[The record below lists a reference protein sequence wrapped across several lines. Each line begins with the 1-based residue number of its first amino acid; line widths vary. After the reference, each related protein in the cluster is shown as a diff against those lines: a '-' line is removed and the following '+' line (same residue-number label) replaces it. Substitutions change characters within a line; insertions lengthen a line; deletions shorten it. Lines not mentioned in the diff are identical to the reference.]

1 MFNRMRK
8 TISKAI
14 NPRIITLLVVFILL
28 TALLVQRL
36 FQLQIVDG
44 ESYQNDHSLSIIRER
59 TLASSRGNIYDR
71 NGEPIAY
78 NELSQCVTFENNGT
92 YSSTKEQNLTIN
104 GILYNVIKI
113 IEEQGDS
120 IVDDFEVTLNEDGS
134 YSYNVSGFT
143 QQRFLADLF
152 GEASISSLSDEQLNI
167 SADEL
172 MDMLCGSDYYG
183 ILDPSVTAQEKAEYG
198 LPESFTDLE
207 VYQLVSLRA
216 EIATYS
222 FQRYQTVT
230 IARNVSDETVA
241 RILENQ
247 ANFPGIDISE
257 EYLRVYANAEYMAPL
272 IGYTGLISADELEE
286 LQEED
291 SSYTATDIVGK
302 SGLEQIMETTLQGD
316 KGYEE
321 IYVDNMGR
329 TQEVISRTEPQAGND
344 LYLTIDMNLQAAAYQ
359 ILEQYIAGILYVNI
373 VDTREWEA
381 TGSADDVRIPIY
393 DVYYALFENN
403 VLDVSHLKSNDASEN
418 EQAVYN
424 AFLVKASNIFSTI
437 RSQLLS
443 DEPPVYSELTEEYQM
458 YVTYIVDNMLTEG
471 TGLLNA
477 DAIDT
482 TDATYQAWEA
492 GEISLQEYLTYAI
505 SQNWLDVT
513 GLTEDAQYLDSSE
526 VFSALSDYI
535 ADYLYDDDDF
545 CKQVYRYMLEED
557 SITGSQVCL
566 LLFDQGVLEMDTDA
580 YERLQSG
587 SLSGYDF
594 IREKI
599 YNLEITP
606 AQLALNPCSGAIVI
620 TDPNNGETLACV
632 TYPGYDNNRL
642 ANDMDTDYFYKLS
655 IDLSSPFYSRATQES
670 IAPGSTFKIVAATAG
685 VMEGAIGINDGV
697 YCNGTFDQV
706 AQEIDCTGIHGTETL
721 VTAIRDSCN
730 VYFNTIGYTL
740 SQVNG
745 EYDDDTGLEILRRYA
760 SMYGFDST
768 SGLEV
773 PESAPHISDNDAVRS
788 SMGQATNAYTVSQL
802 ARYVST
808 IANSGTCYDLTLI
821 DRITDSAGSVQEEQE
836 ASVHSQ
842 MNLPD
847 ELWTAI
853 HDGMRAVAQNHS
865 QLRDFTGV
873 TISGKTGTAQET
885 TDKPNHGAF
894 IGYTT
899 PDDGEQQIA
908 IAVRIANG
916 YTSVHAAAVARDVI
930 SYYYGIQDESEL
942 ITGHAAD
949 VTSDNTRTD

>member
-1 MFNRMRK
+1 MFKRMRK
-8 TISKAI
+8 NLSRVVH
-14 NPRIITLLVVFILL
+14 PRIATLLVVFVLL
-28 TALLVQRL
+28 SALLVQRL
-36 FQLQIVDG
+36 FQLQVVDG
-44 ESYQNDHSLSIIRER
+44 ESYQNDHSLAIIRER

-78 NELSQCVTFENNGT
+78 NELSKCVTFENSGT
-92 YSSTKEQNLTIN
+92 YSTTREQNVTIN
-104 GILYNVIKI
+104 GILYRVIKI

-120 IVDDFEVTLNEDGS
+120 IVDDFEVSMEEDGTF
-134 YSYNVSGFT
+134 SYNVSGFT

-152 GEASISSLSDEQLNI
+152 GEASIDDLSEEELSI
-167 SADEL
+167 SADDLVE
-172 MDMLCGSDYYG
+172 MLCSAEYYG
-183 ILDPSVTAQEKAEYG
+183 ILDPGITEEEKADNG
-198 LPESFTDLE
+198 LPASLTDQE

-216 EIATYS
+216 EIATYN
-222 FQRYQTVT
+222 FQRYQSVT
-230 IARNVSDETVA
+230 IARNVSDETAA

-247 ANFPGIDISE
+247 ADFPGIDISE
-257 EYLRVYANAEYMAPL
+257 EYRRVYANAEYMAPL
-272 IGYTGLISADELEE
+272 IGYTGQISAEELEE
-286 LQEED
+286 LSEED

-302 SGLEQIMETTLQGD
+302 SGLEQVMETTLQGD

-329 TQEVISRTEPQAGND
+329 TLEVLSRTEPQAGND
-344 LYLTIDMNLQAAAYQ
+344 LYLTIDMDLQAAAYQ
-359 ILEQYIAGILYVNI
+359 ILEQYIAGILYTNI
-373 VDTREWEA
+373 VDYREWQA

-403 VLDVSHLKSNDASEN
+403 ILDVSHLKAKDASEN
-418 EQAVYN
+418 EEAVYN

-443 DEPPVYSELTEEYQM
+443 DAPPLYSELTEEYQM
-458 YVTYIVDNMLTEG
+458 YVSYIVDNMLTEA

-482 TDATYQAWEA
+482 TDPVYRSWEA

-505 SQNWLDVT
+505 SQSWLDVT
-513 GLTEDAQYLDSSE
+513 DLTEDAEYLDSAE
-526 VFSALSDYI
+526 IFSALSDYI
-535 ADYLYDDDDF
+535 ADYLYEDDDF

-557 SITGSQVCL
+557 SITGAQVCL

-580 YERLQSG
+580 YQRLQDG
-587 SLSGYDF
+587 SLGGYEF

-642 ANDMDTDYFYKLS
+642 ANEMDTDYFRKLS

-685 VMEGAIGINDGV
+685 VMEGVIGIADGV
-697 YCNGTFDQV
+697 FCSGVFDLV
-706 AQEIDCTGIHGTETL
+706 SPEIDCTGIHGTDTL

-730 VYFNTIGYTL
+730 VYFNTIGYYL
-740 SQVNG
+740 GMVNG
-745 EYDDDTGLEILRRYA
+745 EYDDNTGLELLGRYA

-773 PESAPHISDNDAVRS
+773 PESSPHFSDNDAVRTA
-788 SMGQATNAYTVSQL
+788 MGQGTNTFTVSQL

-836 ASVHSQ
+836 PKIHSEI
-842 MNLPD
+842 NLPI
-847 ELWTAI
+847 ELWNAI

-865 QLRDFTGV
+865 QLKNFTGV
-873 TISGKTGTAQET
+873 TISGKTGTTQET

-899 PDDGEQQIA
+899 PAEGEQQIA

-916 YTSVHAAAVARDVI
+916 YTSAHAAAVARDVI
-930 SYYYGIQDESEL
+930 SYYYGVQEESEL
-942 ITGHAAD
+942 ITGHAAN